1 MKCIVFDLDKTLCEL
16 SEGISLKNIE
26 LLKKLEEKGNYICI
40 CSGKPTFYLCGMFRQ
55 VGLNNPIL
63 IGENGGVIQFGID
76 LPPHVYHLTTKKTET
91 VYKLKQLKLELEE
104 VFKDV
109 LWYQPNE
116 IALTAFPKE
125 EKYFDIVKEYIDSK
139 NIEDI
144 VIYRHVDSLDIVPI
158 DVNKYNGLSYLANL
172 LNLTNKDFIAV
183 GDGVNDYCMFEMAGV
198 SVGVNVKEAFRVKKN
213 CNSTLEMLEYVYG
226 LIVNCEVY
234 KN

>member
-16 SEGISLKNIE
+16 SEGISLQNIE
-26 LLKKLEEKGNYICI
+26 LLKKLEEKGNFICI

-76 LPPHVYHLTTKKTET
+76 LPPHVYHLTTNKVDT
-91 VYKLKQLKLELEE
+91 VYKLKQLRLELEE
-104 VFKDV
+104 NFKDV

-116 IALTAFPKE
+116 IALTAFPKD

-139 NIEDI
+139 HIENII
-144 VIYRHVDSLDIVPI
+144 IYRHVDSLDIVPI

-172 LNLTNKDFIAV
+172 LKLTNKDFIAV
-183 GDGVNDYCMFEMAGV
+183 GDGVNDYPMFDFASISLGINLKDSSKV
-198 SVGVNVKEAFRVKKN
+198 TKNFNSIDEA
-213 CNSTLEMLEYVYG
+213 LAYLME
-226 LIVNCEVY
+226 I
-234 KN
+234 

>member
-16 SEGISLKNIE
+16 SEGISLQNIE

-76 LPPHVYHLTTKKTET
+76 LPPHVYHLTTNKVDT
-91 VYKLKQLKLELEE
+91 VYKLKQLRLELEE
-104 VFKDV
+104 NFKDV

-125 EKYFDIVKEYIDSK
+125 EKYFDIVKEFIDSK
-139 NIEDI
+139 HIEDI
-144 VIYRHVDSLDIVPI
+144 IIYRHIDSLDIVPS
-158 DVNKYNGLSYLANL
+158 DVNKYNGLTYLANL
-172 LNLTNKDFIAV
+172 LKLTNKDFIAV
-183 GDGVNDYCMFEMAGV
+183 GDGVNDYPMFDFASISLGINLKDSSKV
-198 SVGVNVKEAFRVKKN
+198 TKNFNSIDEA
-213 CNSTLEMLEYVYG
+213 LAYLME
-226 LIVNCEVY
+226 I
-234 KN
+234 

>member
-26 LLKKLEEKGNYICI
+26 LLRKLEEKGNYICI

-55 VGLNNPIL
+55 VGLSNPIL

-76 LPPHVYHLTTKKTET
+76 LPPRVYHLTTNKVDT
-91 VYKLKQLKLELEE
+91 VYKLKQLRLELEE
-104 VFKDV
+104 NFKDV

-116 IALTAFPKE
+116 IALTAFPKD

-183 GDGVNDYCMFEMAGV
+183 GDGVNDYPMFEFASLSLGINIKDENKATKNFE
-198 SVGVNVKEAFRVKKN
+198 SIDEAL
-213 CNSTLEMLEYVYG
+213 TYLMEM
-226 LIVNCEVY
+226 
-234 KN
+234 